1 LSESLII
8 SDEISISVDDIEI
21 TAIRAQGAGGQNVN
35 KVSSAIHLRFDS
47 ENCNN
52 LPQEFKQRLID
63 LGDRRIT
70 ADGVVIIK
78 AQQHRTQERNRRAA
92 IERLVALLQSVLVV
106 TKPRRTTTPPKRVRV
121 QRLDNKRKRGRLK
134 RDRGRIDDD

>member
-1 LSESLII
+1 MSETLKI
-8 SDEISISVDDIEI
+8 SDDISISIDDIEF

-47 ENCNN
+47 AKCGV
-52 LPQEFKQRLID
+52 LPAEFKQRLIE

-70 ADGVVIIK
+70 ADGVVVIK
-78 AQQHRTQERNRRAA
+78 SQQHRTQERNRRAA
-92 IERLVALLQSVLVV
+92 IERLGALLQSALIVV
-106 TKPRRTTTPPKRVRV
+106 KPRKATATPKRVRV
-121 QRLDNKRKRGRLK
+121 KRLDNKRKRGRLK